1 MKEECLVE
9 GVGSRSYAAPTT
21 NGCAAL
27 LANFPNFT
35 ANISV
40 GGESKLVRLKLGRE
54 IFSTEG
60 ANWTGMAKW
69 VGLGLHWVNDL
80 TYTDRIIQYVHIV
93 CGLLLLYDII
103 FS

>member
-1 MKEECLVE
+1 MVE

>member
-1 MKEECLVE
+1 MSGGTIFECLVE
-9 GVGSRSYAAPTT
+9 GGGSRSYAAQTT

-40 GGESKLVRLKLGRE
+40 GGESKLVGLKFGRE

-60 ANWTGMAKW
+60 ANWNGMAKMGRP
-69 VGLGLHWVNDL
+69 GLALGE
-80 TYTDRIIQYVHIV
+80 
-93 CGLLLLYDII
+93 
-103 FS
+103 

>member
-1 MKEECLVE
+1 MSGGTIFECSVE
-9 GVGSRSYAAPTT
+9 GGGSRSYAAQTT

-40 GGESKLVRLKLGRE
+40 GGESKLVGLKFGRE

-60 ANWTGMAKW
+60 ANWTGMAKMGRP
-69 VGLGLHWVNDL
+69 GLALGE
-80 TYTDRIIQYVHIV
+80 
-93 CGLLLLYDII
+93 
-103 FS
+103 

>member
-80 TYTDRIIQYVHIV
+80 TDPMIQYEQ
-93 CGLLLLYDII
+93 II
-103 FS
+103 